1 MQQPDELPEQE
12 EFAMKHVTHGC
23 ALLVVIALL
32 LAPLMGQAGADQ
44 LECQSL
50 SFNVKAVSIG
60 FHKGAEIADFSGT
73 GGQLDP
79 MPLLQTTIAVDG
91 DGSSCLIAHFSAEA
105 VPEDN
110 LIMFQVSVDGVPMTG
125 HATVPS
131 QLPLPENTQP
141 HVFPPSALDTPVVW
155 DPAYL
160 TFRTVPPT
168 SRPELPRMVSYNFFT
183 QVEPGDHIVEVRWAG
198 CCTAFQ
204 TTDTTVRYEVLTL
217 HYR

>member
-1 MQQPDELPEQE
+1 
-12 EFAMKHVTHGC
+12 MKHVTHCC

-32 LAPLMGQAGADQ
+32 LAPLMGQAVAGQ

-50 SFNVKAVSIG
+50 SSKVKAVSIG
-60 FHKGAEIADFSGT
+60 FHKGAGIADFSGT
-73 GGQLDP
+73 GTGGQLDP
-79 MPLLQTTIAVDG
+79 VPLLQTTIPVGG
-91 DGSSCLIAHFSAEA
+91 DGPSCLIAYFSAEA

-131 QLPLPENTQP
+131 ELSLPESTQP
-141 HVFPPSALDTPVVW
+141 HVFPPSAMDTPVVW

-160 TFRTVPPT
+160 TFQTVPPT
-168 SRPELPRMVSYNFFT
+168 LRSELPRMVSYNFFA

-198 CCTAFQ
+198 CCTEFQ
-204 TTDTTVRYEVLTL
+204 TTNITVHSAVLTL
-217 HYR
+217 QYR